1 MSLIQKIPI
10 KRINKIRKILLLYID
25 KDLKI
30 QQKNKKHFDCISKQF
45 DDNIFQKM
53 YSTPINIE
61 QYYSNIS
68 TQHNDMNTILVGD
81 LSFNDFTYKHY
92 TSDLKVC
99 DSYQSSFNS
108 NRIKGTLSKKT
119 FFQNNASELI
129 INNLLKT
136 KNERKHINKSE
147 KSFVVIKDNKMA
159 PKKQY
164 LINLASNLKNAI
176 KRRRRKC
183 LSTVKIENKR
193 TKNNKTKEKKTIL
206 EVKRKQTNINIISY
220 KKDQK
225 TAFGAK
231 RSLSTIDK
239 KDLNL
244 LIKRQK
250 RRSLFFKKK

>member
-1 MSLIQKIPI
+1 MSLIQKFSI

-25 KDLKI
+25 KDLKF
-30 QQKNKKHFDCISKQF
+30 QQKNKKQFDCFTRKF
-45 DDNIFQKM
+45 DNKSLEKM
-53 YSTPINIE
+53 YSAPINIQ

-68 TQHNDMNTILVGD
+68 QQNNINTIVVGD
-81 LSFNDFTYKHY
+81 LSFDTFSEKSYMFN
-92 TSDLKVC
+92 LK
-99 DSYQSSFNS
+99 SYNS
-108 NRIKGTLSKKT
+108 NHIYGNNNIIKGTLSKKT
-119 FFQNNASELI
+119 VIQNDISENI
-129 INNLLKT
+129 INKLLRNN
-136 KNERKHINKSE
+136 NERKHINKSE

-239 KDLNL
+239 KDLNI

>member
-1 MSLIQKIPI
+1 MSLIQKFSI

-25 KDLKI
+25 KDLKF
-30 QQKNKKHFDCISKQF
+30 QQKNKKQFDCFTRKFNDKSLE
-45 DDNIFQKM
+45 KM
-53 YSTPINIE
+53 YSAPINIQ

-68 TQHNDMNTILVGD
+68 QQNNVNTIVVGD
-81 LSFNDFTYKHY
+81 LSFDTFSEKSYMFN
-92 TSDLKVC
+92 LK
-99 DSYQSSFNS
+99 SYNS
-108 NRIKGTLSKKT
+108 NHIYGNNNIIKGTLSKKT
-119 FFQNNASELI
+119 VIQNDISENI
-129 INNLLKT
+129 INKLLRNN
-136 KNERKHINKSE
+136 NERKHINKSE
-147 KSFVVIKDNKMA
+147 KSFVVIKDNKIKL
-159 PKKQY
+159 KKQY
-164 LINLASNLKNAI
+164 LINLARSLKNAI
-176 KRRRRKC
+176 RRKKC
-183 LSTVKIENKR
+183 LSTMKIVNKR
-193 TKNNKTKEKKTIL
+193 NKNIKTKEKKTIL